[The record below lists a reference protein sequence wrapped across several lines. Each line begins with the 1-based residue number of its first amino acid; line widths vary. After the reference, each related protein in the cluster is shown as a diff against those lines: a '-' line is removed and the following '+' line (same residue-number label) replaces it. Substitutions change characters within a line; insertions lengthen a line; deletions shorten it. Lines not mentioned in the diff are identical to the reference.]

1 MANDKLKHKKA
12 TAGKAGRFQS
22 KRSPKSAKESAEPA
36 DVILSS
42 VPRKKGKQ
50 HSVRLTS
57 HKARSRWFQAR
68 ASWPVREAPVNR
80 LLHERLRVEKPLA
93 VPQSV
98 NSIWECVGP
107 TNIGGRI
114 TSLACHPKHPER
126 LWPARPEAASGI
138 AKMVARTGRRAG
150 MIRTF

>member
-1 MANDKLKHKKA
+1 MVKSKKPANL
-12 TAGKAGRFQS
+12 KAGRSQS
-22 KRSPKSAKESAEPA
+22 RRLRKNPAVSAEPA
-36 DVILSS
+36 EVILSS
-42 VPRKKGKQ
+42 VPRTKGKQ

-80 LLHERLRVEKPLA
+80 LLHERLRVEKSLA
-93 VPQSV
+93 VPRNVTSQ
-98 NSIWECVGP
+98 WECVGP

-126 LWPARPEAASGI
+126 LWAGAAGGGI
-138 AKMVARTGRRAG
+138 WQSRDGGENWASCWDDQD
-150 MIRTF
+150 I